1 MAAIAIL
8 LSVLLVGIAVVSLRY
23 QLRTWRRLR
32 SGEAIPSDD
41 RRYLR
46 GLFQRRTLNAFSC
59 SFWPACSPARICR
72 AGRVNSN
79 ESASCV
85 SRIPPV
91 EPTDEDKEIVK
102 SWAIYWIVVL
112 GLLFFVLM
120 IAMADYLATAIY
132 GRQQLRRIRAEQSTL
147 LERDLAVYRQQK
159 LNDRMRRP
167 NLMVALS
174 ALLGK
179 NGTQ

>member
-46 GLFQRRTLNAFSC
+46 GLLQRRTLNALLMLILAGMLAGAYLSGGQGELE
-59 SFWPACSPARICR
+59 RIGELR
-72 AGRVNSN
+72 QQN
-79 ESASCV
+79 
-85 SRIPPV
+85 PPV
-91 EPTDEDKEIVK
+91 EPTAEDKEIVK
-102 SWAIYWIVVL
+102 SWAIYWIGVL

-159 LNDRMRRP
+159 LNDRMRRT
-167 NLMVALS
+167 N
-174 ALLGK
+174 
-179 NGTQ
+179 